1 MIFTPDRLND
11 HVYKDQFVE
20 LISVY
25 VRLVECFAEK
35 NQLTVPYTA
44 NTDAAVVAEMQS
56 MGVVDSTTS
65 VEKLRMVLDSE
76 LFQRFQN
83 AVSFYLE
90 HKREMGTLLDKLSN
104 SKRKKLQDL

>member
-11 HVYKDQFVE
+11 RVYKDQFIE

-44 NTDAAVVAEMQS
+44 KTDASVVAEMQS
-56 MGVVDSTTS
+56 MGVVDTTTS

-83 AVSFYLE
+83 AVSFYIV
-90 HKREMGTLLDKLSN
+90 HKREMGLC
-104 SKRKKLQDL
+104 

>member
-11 HVYKDQFVE
+11 RVYKDQFVE

-44 NTDAAVVAEMQS
+44 RIDAAVEAEMLS

-65 VEKLRMVLDSE
+65 IEKLRMVLDSD
-76 LFQRFQN
+76 LFQRFQS
-83 AVSFYLE
+83 AVSSILNTSARWE
-90 HKREMGTLLDKLSN
+90 RC
-104 SKRKKLQDL
+104 